1 MPKRLILI
9 LLSTLLP
16 ALVVAA
22 DPRPSE
28 VFDVTRDDIREFA
41 RDVAERNG
49 MQSGEIIAL
58 LGQAKPLN
66 AILAAME
73 RPAERTLAW
82 YEYRERFLTAQ
93 RIEAGAKF
101 WREHQA
107 ELERVSTE
115 RGVPAEYLVA
125 ILGVETVY
133 GRSTGRY
140 RVLDAL
146 ATLSFDYPP
155 RAAYFRQELEQF
167 LLLAR
172 DREVDPL
179 KTTGSYAGA
188 MGAPQFMPSS
198 YRRFAV
204 DETGNGRRDLWS
216 NWSDVFASIANY
228 FVEHG
233 WKTGEPVL
241 VDSVGINPAD
251 DPAAF
256 RFDRADT
263 VGAIRERG
271 YRFDTTQPA
280 DAPAWLVPAERA
292 DGPAWRVG
300 FNNFYVISRYNR
312 SSRYAMA
319 VNDLAVALRARVG
332 QLAARES

>member
-1 MPKRLILI
+1 M
-9 LLSTLLP
+9 
-16 ALVVAA
+16 
-22 DPRPSE
+22 
-28 VFDVTRDDIREFA
+28 
-41 RDVAERNG
+41 
-49 MQSGEIIAL
+49 
-58 LGQAKPLN
+58 
-66 AILAAME
+66 
-73 RPAERTLAW
+73 
-82 YEYRERFLTAQ
+82 
-93 RIEAGAKF
+93 
-101 WREHQA
+101 
-107 ELERVSTE
+107 STE

-179 KTTGSYAGA
+179 NDHRLVRGRNGCT
-188 MGAPQFMPSS
+188 
-198 YRRFAV
+198 AV
-204 DETGNGRRDLWS
+204 HAVELSPVRGRRDGQRQARPVVQL
-216 NWSDVFASIANY
+216 VGR
-228 FVEHG
+228 VREHRQLLRRARLA
-233 WKTGEPVL
+233 TGEPVL

-300 FNNFYVISRYNR
+300 FNNFYVITRYNR